1 MVRGRKGFDRIV
13 WAFENV
19 LTQSLAWLFYDF
31 RRSSLDTGPLSAHQP
46 LIKTV
51 EPDNRSVT
59 DVLVPP
65 FPAAISENEDQEA
78 LELLEWMRLV
88 SLSSPRVRAGDAP
101 EPVLYRYGI
110 PQFSDTTAND
120 GAEQDTSKNLVR
132 LRWHGLIP
140 AQFASGV
147 LSAAVQ
153 TTGDEWCA
161 MTAQAFDGKSYTIL
175 KNGGNA
181 MTWECE

>member
-13 WAFENV
+13 WAFENIFSRHR
-19 LTQSLAWLFYDF
+19 TTI
-31 RRSSLDTGPLSAHQP
+31 RSSATHQDCRAGQP
-46 LIKTV
+46 ICDRC
-51 EPDNRSVT
+51 PS
-59 DVLVPP
+59 PP